1 MLIQL
6 KQVLGTQQLTKIAEL
21 LGTAQFVD
29 GKLSAG
35 DIAATVKHNQELA
48 MNDPLTQQLNALVM
62 NNLLRHKTYQQ
73 AALPLR
79 IASPFYACY
88 ETGMEYGEH
97 IDDPIMG
104 GQDKYRYDIAITLFL
119 NSPEEYEGGE
129 LVIETSLGEQVIKY
143 PAGDA
148 VLYPASSRHR
158 VARVTKGKRQV
169 AVTWVQSAVR
179 DAEKRE
185 LLYQLSCAREKLL
198 RKQPTET
205 YTKQVDS
212 SYVNLVRR
220 WSDI

>member
-1 MLIQL
+1 LLIQL
-6 KQVLGTQQLTKIAEL
+6 KQVLGTQQLTAIAEL
-21 LGTAQFVD
+21 LKKAQFID

-35 DIAATVKHNQELA
+35 DVAATVKNNQELA

-62 NNLLRHKTYQQ
+62 TNLLRHKTYQR

-104 GQDKYRYDIAITLFL
+104 GQDKYRSDIAITIFL
-119 NSPEEYEGGE
+119 NSPEDYDGGE
-129 LVIETSLGEQVIKY
+129 LVLQTNLGEQVIKY

-158 VARVTKGKRQV
+158 VAQVTRGKRQV
-169 AVTWVQSAVR
+169 AVTWVQSSVR

-205 YTKQVDS
+205 HTKQVDS
-212 SYVNLVRR
+212 AYINLVRR
-220 WSDI
+220 WSDV